1 MADLIEK
8 ANDNPDVASTFE
20 GETSDIKRLF
30 GSEEGLLL
38 SLQQRWLTAL
48 TARLDQAAHRGIP
61 LQWAIA
67 GLEAQHSGLRAL
79 LTMAAQR
86 SMRVRI
92 LQRDER
98 RIMDLYDGHMTTW
111 QTIA

>member
-1 MADLIEK
+1 MTALIER
-8 ANDNPDVASTFE
+8 ANDNPDVASVFE
-20 GETSDIKRLF
+20 GETSDIERLF
-30 GSEEGLLL
+30 GNEEDLLL

-67 GLEAQHSGLRAL
+67 ELEDQHRGLRAL
-79 LTMAAQR
+79 LRMAAQR
-86 SMRVRI
+86 SSRVRV

-98 RIMDLYDGHMTTW
+98 RAMDLYEGQMTTW